1 MKSGIS
7 DIDWSKCI
15 RSYRQMDKRRGE
27 VFNQSNDNNAAFF
40 DDSLPISIVA
50 VSKTVANEWKA
61 WIWRGAGSVAPE
73 NRLLQLTPYPL

>member
-1 MKSGIS
+1 
-7 DIDWSKCI
+7 
-15 RSYRQMDKRRGE
+15 MDKRRGE

-40 DDSLPISIVA
+40 DDTILISIVA

-61 WIWRGAGSVAPE
+61 WIWRGAGSVAPGPE